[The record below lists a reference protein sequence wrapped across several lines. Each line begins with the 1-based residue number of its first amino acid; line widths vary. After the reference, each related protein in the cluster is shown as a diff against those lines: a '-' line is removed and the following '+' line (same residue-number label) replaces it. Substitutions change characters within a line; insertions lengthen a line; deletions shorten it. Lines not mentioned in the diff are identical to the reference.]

1 MKNKF
6 DIVYE
11 SIVDEILNK
20 AEVTYQTNDE
30 FKKEVS
36 EKLQSLKDENNFDD
50 IESYL
55 QEVYDK
61 NVKKEANFLKDDR
74 LKVLTDTCH
83 EILGVDLVDVLH
95 NTVFWTD
102 KKNEIKKENE
112 KKLS

>member
-36 EKLQSLKDENNFDD
+36 EKLQSLKDEGNFEN
-50 IESYL
+50 IKSYL
-55 QEVYDK
+55 QEVYNK
-61 NVKKEANFLKDDR
+61 NVKRETNFLKDDR
-74 LKVLTDTCH
+74 LTALKEVCK
-83 EILGVDLVDVLH
+83 DVL
-95 NTVFWTD
+95 NKD
-102 KKNEIKKENE
+102 LEEY
-112 KKLS
+112 LS